1 MHLLKT
7 PTKGVAPH
15 TPLPALSVLMSPR
28 STPHTQMLEGLDS
41 TWHTTL
47 QCLPHH
53 LHPST
58 SSPLWQTGTE
68 RGTESGTGTREGGTV
83 PVGSALEGHLTRR
96 PTLPPSIPTT
106 RITQRGRGATD
117 GTAWAPENTADTVTT
132 THTITAAVVVAAAAG
147 DGAATTETAGR
158 GTETATTQTAP
169 TPDLTPTPTAPPPT
183 ACPRLHLP
191 TPPTPPPKT
200 NHLPT
205 TPLSPP
211 A

>member
-1 MHLLKT
+1 MATLPRTCFPPPPAPPLPSPPQSGHTKLPGTRRTPMHLLKT

-15 TPLPALSVLMSPR
+15 TPLLALSVLTSPL
-28 STPHTQMLEGLDS
+28 STPHTQTLEGLDS

-96 PTLPPSIPTT
+96 PTLPQMIRTT
-106 RITQRGRGATD
+106 RSESEGRGATD
-117 GTAWAPENTADTVTT
+117 GTAWAPEITADIVTT
-132 THTITAAVVVAAAAG
+132 THTTAAA
-147 DGAATTETAGR
+147 E
-158 GTETATTQTAP
+158 QP
-169 TPDLTPTPTAPPPT
+169 
-183 ACPRLHLP
+183 
-191 TPPTPPPKT
+191 
-200 NHLPT
+200 
-205 TPLSPP
+205 
-211 A
+211 